1 MSMKETDTNHLTNSD
16 YSEPDYSKF
25 KVLWEAVY
33 KNYLWEAVYKNYLK
47 NDPRYGNYK
56 AKDFSQ

>member
-1 MSMKETDTNHLTNSD
+1 MQIMSMKETDTNHLTNSD

-33 KNYLWEAVYKNYLK
+33 KNYLK